1 MSFRRARPPITAHD
15 HIEDDSLNDDIHG
28 VGLVLDPS
36 SLVVEGILPGS
47 SASESKMVEAGDVLT
62 AVDGIPV
69 RSYELVKSKILGLT
83 GTHVQLSFAKAS
95 SEDAFRVVTLDLMR
109 GPAAYIG
116 LAREASHLEEENE
129 HLKQQLADLISNSQ
143 RAQSWAPLPPAPAPR
158 ADGDA
163 MICSLRSQL
172 QTCMTQLQYKNDLI
186 ASLEEQLGNSRQV
199 TAQSVQPSQG
209 RDTSP
214 SRRSLDRVAADMEA
228 SAHLL
233 MRSREQ
239 GYSGE
244 AVYV

>member
-1 MSFRRARPPITAHD
+1 MSLHRARPPSAAHD
-15 HIEDDSLNDDIHG
+15 HSEDDIHG
-28 VGLVLDPS
+28 VGLILEPS
-36 SLVVEGILPGS
+36 SLVVEGILRGS
-47 SASESKMVEAGDVLT
+47 SASESKMVEVGDVLT

-69 RSYELVKSKILGLT
+69 RSYELAKGKILGLT

-95 SEDAFRVVTLDLMR
+95 SVGQRVVTLDLMR

-129 HLKQQLADLISNSQ
+129 HLKQQLADLIADSR
-143 RAQSWAPLPPAPAPR
+143 RAQSSTLPPPAPAPP

-172 QTCMTQLQYKNDLI
+172 QTCMTQLQYKNNLI
-186 ASLEEQLGNSRQV
+186 ASLEEQLGNSRQG
-199 TAQSVQPSQG
+199 TAQSVHPSQG